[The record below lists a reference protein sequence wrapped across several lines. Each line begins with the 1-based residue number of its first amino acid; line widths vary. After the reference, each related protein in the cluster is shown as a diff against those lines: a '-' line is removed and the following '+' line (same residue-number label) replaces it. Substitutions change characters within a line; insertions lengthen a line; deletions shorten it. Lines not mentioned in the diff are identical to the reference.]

1 MAVLLSGIETD
12 FTLPRSSRYSWGR
25 LDPAMVLDDDEQG
38 APQDHSATLGSQLP
52 GGRPP
57 TSSFPGFSEPP

>member
-25 LDPAMVLDDDEQG
+25 LYPAMVLDDDEQG
-38 APQDHSATLGSQLP
+38 ESQDHSATLGSQLP
-52 GGRPP
+52 GGWPREW
-57 TSSFPGFSEPP
+57 THLR